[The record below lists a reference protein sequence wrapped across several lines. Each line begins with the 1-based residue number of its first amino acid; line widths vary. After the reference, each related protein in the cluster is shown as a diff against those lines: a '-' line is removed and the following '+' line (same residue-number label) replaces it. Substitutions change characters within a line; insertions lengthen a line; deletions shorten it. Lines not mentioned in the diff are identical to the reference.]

1 MQGNI
6 LGNNGSLKKSSLLN
20 VYQQN
25 STPSKDGLWIKTND
39 KEQYLSL
46 RDDITYKTQKLNNA
60 PFDLDSSKTVVKNNN
75 IYITDDAY
83 LYCYDIFTQ
92 TYTKLQKMPSNYR
105 ITYGDVVL
113 LNNSIYMFGSTLS
126 SNSKDTA
133 EDVFVYDIL
142 NQSYVQLNN
151 LPYNFGDGKA
161 TIANGEIY
169 LMNFDYR
176 DEFINDIYKY
186 NVEEDSYTKV
196 TTIPYNFCGIGASQ
210 RNIIE
215 ILGINEEIYLFGGN
229 DIINEKNTYKYN
241 VNQNSFTKLTDMP
254 IESFN
259 ISLTLVEKE
268 IFIFYPNKIGYK
280 YKIEEDEFEKLNN
293 INFDSEINLITFELD
308 IFGFE
313 RKDLSKKVYKYGLN
327 LDSEC
332 LNVYV
337 QDILFNVQDRLE
349 FLNKI
354 KKVYKNKNNIAYLQ
368 EAYIPNGTEWKKLE

>member
-46 RDDITYKTQKLNNA
+46 RDDITYKTQKLNDA
-60 PFDLDSSKTVVKNNN
+60 PFELDSSKTVVKNNN
-75 IYITDDAY
+75 IYITDEDY

-92 TYTKLQKMPSNYR
+92 TYTKLQEMPSNYR
-105 ITYGDVVL
+105 IRYGDVVL

-126 SNSKDTA
+126 SNDKDTA

-196 TTIPYNFCGIGASQ
+196 TTIPYNFCGTGGSEY
-210 RNIIE
+210 NIIE

-229 DIINEKNTYKYN
+229 DINAKNTYKYN

-254 IESFN
+254 IDSFN
-259 ISLTLVEKE
+259 MSLTLVEKE

-280 YKIEEDEFEKLNN
+280 YKIEEDEFEKLDN
-293 INFDSEINLITFELD
+293 INFHSEISLITFELD

-313 RKDLSKKVYKYGLN
+313 RTYLSEKVYKYGLN

-332 LNVYV
+332 LNVHV

-354 KKVYKNKNNIAYLQ
+354 KKVYKNKNDIAYSQ

>member
-39 KEQYLSL
+39 KVQYLSL
-46 RDDITYKTQKLNNA
+46 RDDITYKTQKLNDA
-60 PFDLDSSKTVVKNNN
+60 PFNGSSSKTVVKNNN
-75 IYITDDAY
+75 IYITDDDY

-105 ITYGDVVL
+105 IRYGDVVL
-113 LNNSIYMFGSTLS
+113 LNNSIYMFGSTPS

-133 EDVFVYDIL
+133 ENVFVYDIL

-169 LMNFDYR
+169 LMNFDYI

-196 TTIPYNFCGIGASQ
+196 TTIPYNFCGTGGSQ
-210 RNIIE
+210 NNIIE
-215 ILGINEEIYLFGGN
+215 ILGINEEIYLFGGT
-229 DIINEKNTYKYN
+229 DINQKNTYKYN

-280 YKIEEDEFEKLNN
+280 YKIEEDEFEKLHN
-293 INFDSEINLITFELD
+293 INFDSDINLITFELD

-313 RKDLSKKVYKYGLN
+313 RKDLSQKVYKYRLN

-332 LNVYV
+332 LNVHV

-354 KKVYKNKNNIAYLQ
+354 KKVYKNKNDIAYSQ

>member
-46 RDDITYKTQKLNNA
+46 RDDITYKTQKLNDA

-75 IYITDDAY
+75 IYITDDDY

-92 TYTKLQKMPSNYR
+92 TYTKLQKMPSDYR
-105 ITYGDVVL
+105 ISYGDVVL

-133 EDVFVYDIL
+133 ENVFVYDIL

-169 LMNFDYR
+169 LMNFDYI

-196 TTIPYNFCGIGASQ
+196 TTIPYNFCGTGGSQ
-210 RNIIE
+210 NNIIE
-215 ILGINEEIYLFGGN
+215 ILGINEEIYLFGGT
-229 DIINEKNTYKYN
+229 DINQKNTYKYN

-280 YKIEEDEFEKLNN
+280 YKIEEDEFEKLHN
-293 INFDSEINLITFELD
+293 INFDSDINLITFELD

-313 RKDLSKKVYKYGLN
+313 RKDLSYKVYKYGLN

-332 LNVYV
+332 LNVHV

-354 KKVYKNKNNIAYLQ
+354 KKVYKNKNDIAYSQ

>member
-39 KEQYLSL
+39 KVQYLSL
-46 RDDITYKTQKLNNA
+46 RDDITYKTQKLNDA
-60 PFDLDSSKTVVKNNN
+60 PFNGSSSKTVVKNNN
-75 IYITDDAY
+75 IYITDDDY

-105 ITYGDVVL
+105 ISYGDVVL

-133 EDVFVYDIL
+133 ENVFVYDIL

-169 LMNFDYR
+169 LMNFDYI

-196 TTIPYNFCGIGASQ
+196 TTIPYNFCGTGGSQ
-210 RNIIE
+210 NNIIE
-215 ILGINEEIYLFGGN
+215 ILGINEEIYLFGGT
-229 DIINEKNTYKYN
+229 DINQKNTYKYN

-280 YKIEEDEFEKLNN
+280 YKIEEDEFEKLHN
-293 INFDSEINLITFELD
+293 INFDSDINLITFELD

-313 RKDLSKKVYKYGLN
+313 RKDLSQKVYKYRLN

-337 QDILFNVQDRLE
+337 QDILFNVQDRLK

>member
-46 RDDITYKTQKLNNA
+46 RDDITYKTQKLNDA
-60 PFDLDSSKTVVKNNN
+60 PFELDSSKTVVKNNN
-75 IYITDDAY
+75 IYITDNDY
-83 LYCYDIFTQ
+83 LYCYDIFNQ

-105 ITYGDVVL
+105 IRYGDVVL

-133 EDVFVYDIL
+133 ENVFVYDIL

-196 TTIPYNFCGIGASQ
+196 TTIPYNFCGIGNSQ
-210 RNIIE
+210 KNIIE
-215 ILGINEEIYLFGGN
+215 ILGINEEIYLFGGK
-229 DIINEKNTYKYN
+229 DINEINTYKYN
-241 VNQNSFTKLTDMP
+241 VNHNSFTKLTDMP

-280 YKIEEDEFEKLNN
+280 YKIEEDEFEKLDN

-313 RKDLSKKVYKYGLN
+313 RKDLSQKVYKYGLN

>member
-46 RDDITYKTQKLNNA
+46 RDDIIYETKELNNA

-75 IYITDDAY
+75 IYITDDDY

-92 TYTKLQKMPSNYR
+92 TYTKLQKMPSDYR
-105 ITYGDVVL
+105 IIYGDVVL

-126 SNSKDTA
+126 NNSKSFA
-133 EDVFVYDIL
+133 ENVFVYDIL

-196 TTIPYNFCGIGASQ
+196 TTIPYNFCGTGGSQ
-210 RNIIE
+210 NNIIE
-215 ILGINEEIYLFGGN
+215 ILGINEEIYLFGGK
-229 DIINEKNTYKYN
+229 DINNKNTYKYN

-254 IESFN
+254 IDSFN

-280 YKIEEDEFEKLNN
+280 YKIEEDEFEKLDN

-313 RKDLSKKVYKYGLN
+313 RKDLSQKVYKYGLN

>member
-39 KEQYLSL
+39 KVQYLSL
-46 RDDITYKTQKLNNA
+46 RDDITYKTQKLNDA
-60 PFDLDSSKTVVKNNN
+60 PFDLYSSKTVVKNNN
-75 IYITDDAY
+75 IYITDNDY
-83 LYCYDIFTQ
+83 LYCYDIFNQ

-105 ITYGDVVL
+105 IRYGDVVL

-133 EDVFVYDIL
+133 ENVFVYDIL

-196 TTIPYNFCGIGASQ
+196 TTIPYNFCGIGSSQ
-210 RNIIE
+210 KNIIE
-215 ILGINEEIYLFGGN
+215 ILGINEEIYLFGGE
-229 DIINEKNTYKYN
+229 DINEKNTYKYN

-280 YKIEEDEFEKLNN
+280 YKIEEDEFEKLDN

-313 RKDLSKKVYKYGLN
+313 RKDFSQKVYKYGLN

>member
-46 RDDITYKTQKLNNA
+46 RDDITYKTQKLNDA
-60 PFDLDSSKTVVKNNN
+60 PFNGSSSKTVVKNNN
-75 IYITDDAY
+75 IYITDNDY

-92 TYTKLQKMPSNYR
+92 TYTKLQKMPSDYR
-105 ITYGDVVL
+105 IRYGDVVL

-126 SNSKDTA
+126 SNSKSYA
-133 EDVFVYDIL
+133 EHVFVYDIL

-196 TTIPYNFCGIGASQ
+196 TTIPYNFCGIGNSQ
-210 RNIIE
+210 KNIIE
-215 ILGINEEIYLFGGN
+215 ILGINEEIYLFGGK
-229 DIINEKNTYKYN
+229 DINEKNTYKYN

-280 YKIEEDEFEKLNN
+280 YKIEEDEFEKLDN

-313 RKDLSKKVYKYGLN
+313 RKDLSQKVYKYGLN

>member
-46 RDDITYKTQKLNNA
+46 RDDIIYETKELNNA
-60 PFDLDSSKTVVKNNN
+60 PFDLYSSKTVVKNNN
-75 IYITDDAY
+75 IYITDNDY

-92 TYTKLQKMPSNYR
+92 TYTKLPKMPSNYR
-105 ITYGDVVL
+105 IRYGDVVL

-133 EDVFVYDIL
+133 ENVFVYDIL

-196 TTIPYNFCGIGASQ
+196 TTIPYNFCGTGGSQ
-210 RNIIE
+210 NNIIE
-215 ILGINEEIYLFGGN
+215 ILGINEEIYLFGGK
-229 DIINEKNTYKYN
+229 DINNKNTYKYN

-254 IESFN
+254 IDSFN

-268 IFIFYPNKIGYK
+268 IFIFYLNKIGYK
-280 YKIEEDEFEKLNN
+280 YKIEEDEFEKLDN

-332 LNVYV
+332 LNVHV

-354 KKVYKNKNNIAYLQ
+354 KKVYKNKNDIAYSQ

>member
-46 RDDITYKTQKLNNA
+46 RDDIIYETKELNNA
-60 PFDLDSSKTVVKNNN
+60 PFDLYSSKTVVKNNN
-75 IYITDDAY
+75 IYITDDDY
-83 LYCYDIFTQ
+83 LYCYDIFNQ

-105 ITYGDVVL
+105 ISYGDVVL

-133 EDVFVYDIL
+133 ENVFVYDIL

-196 TTIPYNFCGIGASQ
+196 TTIPYNFCGTGGSEH
-210 RNIIE
+210 NIIE
-215 ILGINEEIYLFGGN
+215 ILGINEEIYLFGGK

-254 IESFN
+254 IESFD

-280 YKIEEDEFEKLNN
+280 YKIEEDEFEKLDN
-293 INFDSEINLITFELD
+293 IKFDSEINLITFELD

-332 LNVYV
+332 LNVHV

-354 KKVYKNKNNIAYLQ
+354 KKVYKNKNDIAYSQ

>member
-46 RDDITYKTQKLNNA
+46 RDDIIYETKELNNA
-60 PFDLDSSKTVVKNNN
+60 PFDLYSSKTVVKNNN
-75 IYITDDAY
+75 IYITDNDY
-83 LYCYDIFTQ
+83 LYCYDIFNQ

-105 ITYGDVVL
+105 ISYGDVVL

-133 EDVFVYDIL
+133 ENVFVYDIL

-196 TTIPYNFCGIGASQ
+196 TTIPYNFCGTGGSQ
-210 RNIIE
+210 NNIIE
-215 ILGINEEIYLFGGN
+215 ILGINEEIYLFGGK
-229 DIINEKNTYKYN
+229 DINNKNTYKYN

-254 IESFN
+254 IDSFN

-268 IFIFYPNKIGYK
+268 IFIFYLNKIGYK
-280 YKIEEDEFEKLNN
+280 YKIEEDEFEKLDN

-332 LNVYV
+332 LNVHV

-354 KKVYKNKNNIAYLQ
+354 KKVYKNKNDIAYSQ

>member
-39 KEQYLSL
+39 KVQYLSL
-46 RDDITYKTQKLNNA
+46 RDDITYKTQKLNDA
-60 PFDLDSSKTVVKNNN
+60 PFNGSSSKTVVKNNN
-75 IYITDDAY
+75 IYITDNDY

-92 TYTKLQKMPSNYR
+92 TYTKLQKMPSDYR
-105 ITYGDVVL
+105 IRYGDVVL

-126 SNSKDTA
+126 SNSKSSA
-133 EDVFVYDIL
+133 ENVFVYDIL

-196 TTIPYNFCGIGASQ
+196 TTIPYNFCGIGNSQ
-210 RNIIE
+210 KNIIE
-215 ILGINEEIYLFGGN
+215 ILGINEEIYLFGGK
-229 DIINEKNTYKYN
+229 DINEKNTYKYN

-280 YKIEEDEFEKLNN
+280 YKIEEDEFEKLDN

-313 RKDLSKKVYKYGLN
+313 RKDLSQKVYKYGLN

>member
-39 KEQYLSL
+39 KVQYLSL
-46 RDDITYKTQKLNNA
+46 RDDITYKTQKLNDA

-75 IYITDDAY
+75 IYITDEDY

-105 ITYGDVVL
+105 IRYGDVVL

-126 SNSKDTA
+126 YNSKDTA
-133 EDVFVYDIL
+133 ENVFVYDIL

-196 TTIPYNFCGIGASQ
+196 TTIPYNFCGIGNSQ
-210 RNIIE
+210 KNIIE
-215 ILGINEEIYLFGGN
+215 ILGINEEIYLFGGK
-229 DIINEKNTYKYN
+229 DINEKNTYKYN

-280 YKIEEDEFEKLNN
+280 YKIEEDEFEKLDN

-313 RKDLSKKVYKYGLN
+313 RKDLSQKVYKYGLN

>member
-46 RDDITYKTQKLNNA
+46 RDDITYKTQKLNDA
-60 PFDLDSSKTVVKNNN
+60 PFELDSSKTVVKNNN
-75 IYITDDAY
+75 IYITDNDY
-83 LYCYDIFTQ
+83 LYCYNIFNQ

-105 ITYGDVVL
+105 IRYGDVVL

-133 EDVFVYDIL
+133 ENVFVYDIL

-196 TTIPYNFCGIGASQ
+196 TTIPYNFCGIGTSQ

-215 ILGINEEIYLFGGN
+215 ILGINEEIYLFGGK
-229 DIINEKNTYKYN
+229 DTNEKNTYKYN

-254 IESFN
+254 IDSFN

-280 YKIEEDEFEKLNN
+280 YKIEEDEFEKLDN
-293 INFDSEINLITFELD
+293 INFNSEISLITFELD

-313 RKDLSKKVYKYGLN
+313 RQELSKKVYKYGLN

>member
-39 KEQYLSL
+39 KVQYLSL
-46 RDDITYKTQKLNNA
+46 RDDITYKTQKLNDA
-60 PFDLDSSKTVVKNNN
+60 PFNGSSSKTVVKNNN
-75 IYITDDAY
+75 IYITDDDY

-105 ITYGDVVL
+105 ISYGDVVL

-133 EDVFVYDIL
+133 ENVFVYDIL

-169 LMNFDYR
+169 LMNFDYI

-196 TTIPYNFCGIGASQ
+196 TTIPYNFCGTGGSQ
-210 RNIIE
+210 NNIIE
-215 ILGINEEIYLFGGN
+215 ILGINEEIYLFGGT
-229 DIINEKNTYKYN
+229 DINQKNTYKYN

-280 YKIEEDEFEKLNN
+280 YKIEEDEFEKLHN
-293 INFDSEINLITFELD
+293 INFDSDINLITFELD

-313 RKDLSKKVYKYGLN
+313 RKDLSQKVYKYRLN